1 MYDEDEILKVISNVE
16 KQIQKEDIYLK
27 LISSP
32 DVSGTYYLECNKSG
46 LMALSIEFFNAAL
59 KVDKKREYVLKN
71 DLFLENSEVTIEK
84 IAFKN
89 LSKLSSK
96 RINWSVFFFSII
108 AILLLIIISIGIF
121 TIAFWLIFTFN

>member
-1 MYDEDEILKVISNVE
+1 
-16 KQIQKEDIYLK
+16 DIYLK

-59 KVDKKREYVLKN
+59 KVDKKRVYVLKN

-84 IAFKN
+84 IAFKS